1 MKDLELIKRLGEG
14 LDPNEGESLADLP
27 ANAFRDLPRRRP
39 VRPWQAGVAAIAA
52 LGITVVAAGS
62 WLNLHD
68 PSESRATP
76 RAATVLDN
84 AAAVSQETPILRPQ
98 QNAYV
103 FTETVSSYPAQV
115 QQSDGSFEVIRD
127 APTLTQVW
135 LPVDPA
141 KAGQQRQRP
150 KDGNAEWGPWIPL
163 PACQQK
169 QGKSSGKNG
178 SSFSEC
184 TRGVLPADFPTDPSA
199 VLVWLRGNVP
209 TGAPSPHP
217 SIGSPIEGLE
227 ALAFERASSLL
238 MQGTYLLPGQRS
250 AIFKALAQLEGVEAA
265 RDVQDGAGRQ
275 GIGVSAGGSEALV
288 FDSISFA
295 FLGTTSSAVIRQSP
309 STEPG
314 KTP

>member
-1 MKDLELIKRLGEG
+1 MKDLDLVKRLGEG
-14 LDPNEGESLADLP
+14 LDPDEDESFAALP
-27 ANAFRDLPRRRP
+27 TNAFRDVPRRRP
-39 VRPWQAGVAAIAA
+39 LRPWQAGVAALAA
-52 LGITVVAAGS
+52 LGITAVVAGS
-62 WLNLHD
+62 WLNLYD
-68 PSESRATP
+68 PSESGATP

-84 AAAVSQETPILRPQ
+84 AAAVSQETTISQPQ
-98 QNAYV
+98 QDAYI

-115 QQSDGSFEVIRD
+115 QQPDGSFEIIRD

-150 KDGNAEWGPWIPL
+150 KDGNAGWGPWIPL

-169 QGKSSGKNG
+169 QGRASVTNG

-199 VLVWLRGNVP
+199 VLAWLRGKVP
-209 TGAPSPHP
+209 TGAPSPGP
-217 SIGSPIEGLE
+217 SAGRPFEGQE

-238 MQGTYLLPGQRS
+238 MQGTYLLPDQRS

-275 GIGVSAGGSEALV
+275 GIGISAGGSEALV

-295 FLGTTSSAVIRQSP
+295 FLGTTSSAVIRQIPTRES
-309 STEPG
+309 G